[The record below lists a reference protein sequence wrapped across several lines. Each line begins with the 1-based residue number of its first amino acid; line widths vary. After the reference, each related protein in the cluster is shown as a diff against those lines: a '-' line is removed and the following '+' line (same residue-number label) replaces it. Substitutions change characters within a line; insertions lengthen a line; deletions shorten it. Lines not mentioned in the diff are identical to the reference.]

1 MAQTSTWCTTLS
13 RRRSNPPQVLRAVWL
28 ESSSMQTWHWEG
40 RAPSQRST
48 ADGTILSPLPYNLY
62 RLYTLSYG
70 RTGSSIRYFL
80 WRNTREVNTMSN
92 EPSSTSEQAATLS
105 ARVFALVRACPVGRV
120 TTYGALAKAVGY
132 PRGARM
138 VGWIM
143 NETPEGVP
151 AQRVINSKGELSGSW
166 AFGSPDLM
174 RQLLENEGII
184 FSEDGRVDLKRYGW
198 EPMRDLSSEELQGIL
213 DDASNIPVNASERLL
228 YLMRND
234 PASPLRGTEDPP

>member
-1 MAQTSTWCTTLS
+1 MANDLSPTPEQATTLS
-13 RRRSNPPQVLRAVWL
+13 AQ
-28 ESSSMQTWHWEG
+28 
-40 RAPSQRST
+40 
-48 ADGTILSPLPYNLY
+48 
-62 RLYTLSYG
+62 
-70 RTGSSIRYFL
+70 
-80 WRNTREVNTMSN
+80 
-92 EPSSTSEQAATLS
+92 
-105 ARVFALVRACPVGRV
+105 VFALVCACPVGRV

-143 NETPEGVP
+143 NETPDGVP

-198 EPMRDLSSEELQGIL
+198 DPTRDLSAEELKHIL
-213 DDASNIPVNASERLL
+213 DDAANDPVNASERLL
-228 YLMRND
+228 FLMRND
-234 PASPLRGTEDPP
+234 PASPLRGTEDSQ